1 MRDWLSYRAGI
12 DPGREALADATTDTS
27 YTFGTLDTLVDDLAG
42 RLAAVGVASTPA

>member
-12 DPGREALADATTDTS
+12 EPEREALVVATTDAS

-42 RLAAVGVASTPA
+42 RLAAVGV